1 MQRSPRGVEIFS
13 ELDVAQRVRARL
25 ARRSPTCASRW
36 GLKSSRQRG
45 PPALPPVLATASH
58 RARARNCTCPT
69 TRPPRR
75 FCQNFRSGSRCGITH
90 CARCGSK
97 CNFEHKCTPH
107 SRRSRTTSVLIHL
120 EQFIMII
127 ISKVPGSSNTRK
139 RHFTFVQSS
148 AAPCLLL
155 AAVLLS
161 APSTHPVRVQ

>member
-1 MQRSPRGVEIFS
+1 MHGALQLAQVGVDVDCDVEI
-13 ELDVAQRVRARL
+13 EQATR
-25 ARRSPTCASRW
+25 
-36 GLKSSRQRG
+36 
-45 PPALPPVLATASH
+45 PAGSAAGKPSALATASH
-58 RARARNCTCPT
+58 RARARNCTWPT
-69 TRPPRR
+69 ELQVR

-90 CARCGSK
+90 CARCCSK

-120 EQFIMII
+120 EQFIIII
-127 ISKVPGSSNTRK
+127 ISKVLGSSNTRK